1 MQPILIAA
9 ELLLLVLFLATLRQ
23 YLERRDSVS
32 RGVALVFAGL
42 GVLFV
47 LEIWDRVGGGAPEI
61 LRRAATVMLA
71 LQPVFALY
79 LAWLVHPVPWPLLAV
94 SATVMGSFAVVIALG
109 SGLPPGVTIAAL
121 VAFVAIEFLAAAF
134 LVAAARAR
142 TGPGAVR
149 MLVAAASTAL
159 IAVTFVAIL
168 VGTAVRQL
176 SGPEEAS
183 ELTSALIAISGLLA
197 AFGYLIAFIPP
208 RPLRRF
214 WQAGTAM
221 DYARRLI
228 DVTGAPIAVIWG
240 SLADLAASVVDGAAA
255 VIIEASDRVTIAAT
269 SGFMLPEEAVGAT
282 TDELAELLAAVD
294 ARPETPATEAGE
306 LGRRLAAAAGARFV
320 STSRLQ
326 PAQEGTTATVV
337 ILSRYRSLFHATD
350 LEAIATLGGQTA
362 IVAERRV
369 SLAEQEAL
377 GEQLRATVHALRSA
391 SEAKSD
397 FLASMSHELRTPLSA
412 ILGFSDLMRR
422 EPIEAGNVTVP
433 LEWVEHVHRGGEHL
447 LALINDV
454 LDLAKVEAG
463 RLDLQRETVDVG
475 TLAAE
480 VVSGLRPLADRKR
493 LRLTAHVDAVALDA
507 DRGRLRQILYNL
519 LSNAIKYTPDGG
531 SVRIETDVGDGET
544 RISVVDTGIGIDPSD
559 HAAVFE
565 EFRQVGVVGERQPGT
580 GLGLALTRRLTE
592 AHGGRIELQS
602 ARGEGSRFT
611 VILPGGSRLTAE
623 PVAQA
628 ASDGEAIRTV
638 EAGLGVAAPGV
649 PGFAGG
655 NGDGAS
661 PLPDVLIIEDD
672 PSVVRLLRE
681 YLEPAGYRVTAATTG
696 EDGIGAM
703 RERRPAAVILDVLLP
718 GIDGWEVLRQ
728 VKDDPGLRA
737 IPIVILTVVDERDVG
752 LALGAADYLVKPVD
766 RDALLASLGRYTFLA
781 KSRERRVRVLAV
793 DDEPAAL
800 DLFRTALEPEGFDVV
815 TASGGREAL
824 AQAAAGEFDLVIC
837 DLVMP
842 GIDGFEVIAKLKADP
857 RTAPVPILV
866 CTAHD
871 LTEEDKGR
879 LNGKILGIVSK
890 GADALDGLRSWL
902 GVAVAAGG

>member
-1 MQPILIAA
+1 
-9 ELLLLVLFLATLRQ
+9 
-23 YLERRDSVS
+23 
-32 RGVALVFAGL
+32 
-42 GVLFV
+42 
-47 LEIWDRVGGGAPEI
+47 
-61 LRRAATVMLA
+61 
-71 LQPVFALY
+71 
-79 LAWLVHPVPWPLLAV
+79 
-94 SATVMGSFAVVIALG
+94 
-109 SGLPPGVTIAAL
+109 
-121 VAFVAIEFLAAAF
+121 
-134 LVAAARAR
+134 
-142 TGPGAVR
+142 
-149 MLVAAASTAL
+149 
-159 IAVTFVAIL
+159 
-168 VGTAVRQL
+168 
-176 SGPEEAS
+176 
-183 ELTSALIAISGLLA
+183 
-197 AFGYLIAFIPP
+197 
-208 RPLRRF
+208 
-214 WQAGTAM
+214 
-221 DYARRLI
+221 
-228 DVTGAPIAVIWG
+228 
-240 SLADLAASVVDGAAA
+240 
-255 VIIEASDRVTIAAT
+255 
-269 SGFMLPEEAVGAT
+269 
-282 TDELAELLAAVD
+282 
-294 ARPETPATEAGE
+294 
-306 LGRRLAAAAGARFV
+306 
-320 STSRLQ
+320 
-326 PAQEGTTATVV
+326 
-337 ILSRYRSLFHATD
+337 
-350 LEAIATLGGQTA
+350 
-362 IVAERRV
+362 
-369 SLAEQEAL
+369 
-377 GEQLRATVHALRSA
+377 
-391 SEAKSD
+391 
-397 FLASMSHELRTPLSA
+397 LSA

-422 EPIEAGNVTVP
+422 EPVQAGNVAVP
-433 LEWVEHVHRGGEHL
+433 VEWVEHVHRGGEHL

-493 LRLTAHVDAVALDA
+493 LTLTAPVGAVALDA

-519 LSNAIKYTPDGG
+519 ISNAIKYTPEGG
-531 SVRIETDVGDGET
+531 SVTIETEVAEGET

-611 VILPGGSRLTAE
+611 VILPGGSTRPTAE
-623 PVAQA
+623 PAVQP
-628 ASDGEAIRTV
+628 ASEREPILAV
-638 EAGLGVAAPGV
+638 KAGIGVAAGV
-649 PGFAGG
+649 DDS
-655 NGDGAS
+655 NGEGPA

-696 EDGIGAM
+696 EDGIEAM

-718 GIDGWEVLRQ
+718 GIDGWEVLRR

-766 RDALLASLGRYTFLA
+766 RDALLVSLGRYTFHA
-781 KSRERRVRVLAV
+781 KTRERRVRVLAV

-800 DLFRTALEPEGFDVV
+800 DLFRSALEPEGFEVV
-815 TASGGREAL
+815 TAADGREAL
-824 AQAAAGEFDLVIC
+824 AYAAAGEFDLVIC

-842 GIDGFEVIAKLKADP
+842 EIDGFEVIASLKADP

-902 GVAVAAGG
+902 GVAVGAGG